1 MFAFIK
7 TVASFINQRTLMR
20 DATKATKKVQ
30 RLMVKCSNE
39 YKNVTT
45 GYCVDGG
52 EVDHFVGRKN
62 LSKKSL
68 VWGVTPW
75 AAVDIEQ
82 GRTVA
87 QSERTVALSPGFSV

>member
-7 TVASFINQRTLMR
+7 SVSSFINQRALMR
-20 DATKATKKVQ
+20 DATKATKKV
-30 RLMVKCSNE
+30 RNLMVKCTND
-39 YKNVTT
+39 YKNVSA
-45 GYCVDGG
+45 GYCVNGG

-82 GRTVA
+82 GRAVA
-87 QSERTVALSPGFSV
+87 QSERIVALSPGLSV